1 MGLRLHNALAL
12 ALALLVPAGSVQAQ
26 GTHLVRSGETLWDIS
41 RQHMNTPL
49 RWPELQR
56 DNVVPVPQKLQPGRV
71 LQLGSTAV
79 AAVRE
84 LVGMAWL
91 KRGNDAPRVLLVA
104 TAAGTAVQ
112 ADDVLITDRGAFL
125 SLELADGS
133 RVVVPSSSALQV
145 LVANGR
151 VTRLE
156 LLSGRVEAHVE
167 KQNGREFEIR
177 NRTSGLG
184 VRGTHFRARDED
196 GVTAAEVIE
205 GAVAVSS
212 NGQPALVLGA
222 QSGTRLDG
230 ASALK
235 AQPLLAPPQRA
246 PDTSGAE
253 VAAVPVAGAR
263 SYRLQLARD
272 ERFLQIVHEARS
284 AQGQFTLPNEL
295 DAGFYHL
302 RLTALDQQ
310 QIEGMPGDSTVYVA
324 GSMPRSSVQRMSDG
338 RYEIR
343 WPARPGQ
350 RYLFELARTPAFA
363 PVLVSEPVVFGGGV
377 VVGPLETPGPYHWRS
392 RELTQG
398 TDAPSGVQEG
408 SFEVPAQAPRSP

>member
-1 MGLRLHNALAL
+1 MSLRLNDALTLAL
-12 ALALLVPAGSVQAQ
+12 ALVLTGAVQAQ
-26 GTHLVRSGETLWDIS
+26 GTHVVRPGETLWDIS

-56 DNVVPVPQKLQPGRV
+56 DNAVPVPEKLQPGQV
-71 LQLGSTAV
+71 LQLGGAV

-91 KRGNDAPRVLLVA
+91 KRGNDAPRALPV
-104 TAAGTAVQ
+104 GTAVQ

-125 SLELADGS
+125 SLELADRS

-212 NGQPALVLGA
+212 NGQPALVLA
-222 QSGTRLDG
+222 AASGTRLDG
-230 ASALK
+230 ADALK
-235 AQPLLAPPQRA
+235 AQPLLPPPQRA

-253 VAAVPVAGAR
+253 VAAVPIAGAR

-284 AQGQFTLPNEL
+284 AQGRFTLPNEL

-302 RLTALDQQ
+302 RLTALDPQ
-310 QIEGMPGDSTVYVA
+310 QIEGMPGDSTVYVPD
-324 GSMPRSSVQRMSDG
+324 GMPRSSVQRMSDG

-343 WPARPGQ
+343 WPARAGQ
-350 RYLFELARTPAFA
+350 RYAFELARTPAFA
-363 PVLVSEPVVFGGGV
+363 PPLVSEPVVFGGGV
-377 VVGPLETPGPYHWRS
+377 VVGPLDTPGPYHWRS
-392 RELTQG
+392 RELATG
-398 TDAPSGVQEG
+398 ADAPGGVQEG
-408 SFEVPAQAPRSP
+408 SFEVPAPAPRSP